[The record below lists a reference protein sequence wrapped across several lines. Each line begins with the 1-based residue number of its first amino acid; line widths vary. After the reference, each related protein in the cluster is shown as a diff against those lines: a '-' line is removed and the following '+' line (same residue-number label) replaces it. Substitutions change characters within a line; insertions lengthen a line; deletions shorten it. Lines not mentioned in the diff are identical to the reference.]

1 MSVFAVPPSSSSCLT
16 LGFKLTEAAATRE
29 RTITREEKT
38 VTRLERLCEDKIIS
52 KCTMVQLLSK
62 KKMTF
67 RCLVYNCW
75 EYPVKANRY
84 GSEKDVNEIRDNMFQ
99 FIYHRLV
106 PPKM

>member
-1 MSVFAVPPSSSSCLT
+1 
-16 LGFKLTEAAATRE
+16 
-29 RTITREEKT
+29 
-38 VTRLERLCEDKIIS
+38 
-52 KCTMVQLLSK
+52 
-62 KKMTF
+62 MTF

-84 GSEKDVNEIRDNMFQ
+84 GSEKDVKQIRDNMFQ